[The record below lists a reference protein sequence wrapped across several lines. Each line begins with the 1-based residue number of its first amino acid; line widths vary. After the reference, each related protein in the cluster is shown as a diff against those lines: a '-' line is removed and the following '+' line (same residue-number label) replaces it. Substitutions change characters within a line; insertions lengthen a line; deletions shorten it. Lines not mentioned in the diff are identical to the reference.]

1 MSNQKQYWTVERPIR
16 AFVKGVTK
24 TAVGVVITDEQTG
37 PGNTITVYG
46 VPAAGVAIDAI
57 VFTDMPLNGDGL
69 YDLAPA
75 TPGVQIPMRVSAAV
89 AVGDDLAVD
98 ATGHVKKATEG
109 QVVVAKALTSAA
121 ATNEIVQVMV
131 K

>member
-24 TAVGVVITDEQTG
+24 TATGVVITGEQTG
-37 PGNTITVYG
+37 PGNTVPVYG
-46 VPAAGVAIDAI
+46 VPANGVAIDAI

>member
-24 TAVGVVITDEQTG
+24 TAVGVVITGEQTG
-37 PGNTITVYG
+37 PGNTVPVYG
-46 VPAAGVAIDAI
+46 VPEAGVAIDAI